1 MDAFIATLKKIA
13 YWILKLP
20 YVLAVNSYYRTR
32 RLYKKVKYA
41 LIRAKRRMGRQCK
54 KVKYALIRA
63 KRRIGSLC
71 QRVKY
76 ALIRMKHRVGRL
88 CRDLAEAMRYGGYGA
103 FKSKIAEKFRAY
115 RIRRREEKEKSW
127 ARLPHE
133 AFVKE
138 TDPDFINRI
147 AGALEKLPVSNGG
160 RYFVRHPQKIG
171 IVADEFLFDSIH
183 AAADFVFLTP
193 ENWEPLVNGL
203 DMLLVVSA
211 WKGIGEEWRGAA
223 QEGTEKREALYR
235 IIGRCKER
243 GIPTVFYSKED
254 PPNYKHFLGLA
265 QKCDYIFTTCLEVMA
280 NYRQDCGNDNVGVL
294 KFGINP
300 LFHNPVGMRTDGK
313 RDGVL
318 FSGSWMNK
326 YPERQA
332 DMRMLLG
339 GVMASGKELKIIDR
353 NFDRQPAIN
362 YRYPPEYWKYLSPAV
377 AHDVLQQVHK
387 LYDWALNINTV
398 KASRTMFANR
408 GYELQAGGNLLISN
422 YSTGVNEQLPTVFIC
437 QDDQE
442 VSALLSGL
450 TQEEIYERQIAGIR
464 EMMTGNTCYDRV
476 GLILD
481 TLGLPRAESCRKAL
495 VVVKEET
502 AHIQEMFAR
511 QRYPY
516 KELITEG
523 ELTQERFKAADI
535 ISFFHDRM
543 EYEMFYLEDMVNAFK
558 YTDCDY
564 ITKDAYMSGD
574 ELHAGIEHNYVSI
587 MGNKYRTVFWREP
600 FGLEQLLRLDG
611 SAEIANGYSADHF
624 NYNATVWS
632 GVERTTSAGKAS
644 VVIPVGA
651 GEGLLAYAKA
661 FGSIRRSS
669 IFEGVDVV
677 FAVLDGAAQQD
688 ADYAGYV
695 SRRYG
700 NVRVVRACQVD
711 EVIAGLGSTYFT
723 VLSASNEAIHDG
735 LRLLLE
741 KAEACDADMVF
752 GDAMVCENGVQKA
765 REAAAALNRAQV
777 LGDTRTQSDVEQT
790 DNSLLDH
797 NACLIRTA
805 LAGEVARAS
814 DVRACLAKA
823 KTVLAIEQTVCAEY
837 V

>member
-1 MDAFIATLKKIA
+1 MSAFIAMLKKIA
-13 YWILKLP
+13 YRVLKLP
-20 YVLAVNSYYRTR
+20 YAVAVNSYYRIR

-41 LIRAKRRMGRQCK
+41 LIRAKRR
-54 KVKYALIRA
+54 
-63 KRRIGSLC
+63 
-71 QRVKY
+71 
-76 ALIRMKHRVGRL
+76 VGRL
-88 CRDLAEAMRYGGYGA
+88 CRDLADARHYGGLGA
-103 FKSKIAEKFRAY
+103 VKSKIVEKLRAY
-115 RIRRREEKEKSW
+115 RIRRREDAEKSW
-127 ARLPHE
+127 ARLPHD
-133 AFVKE
+133 AFVKQ

-160 RYFVRHPQKIG
+160 RYYVRHLQKIG

-183 AAADFVFLTP
+183 AAADFVFLP
-193 ENWEPLVNGL
+193 PQNWEPLINGL

-223 QEGTEKREALYR
+223 QEGTENRETLYR
-235 IIGRCKER
+235 MIGLCKER
-243 GIPTVFYSKED
+243 SIPTVFYSKED
-254 PPNYKHFLGLA
+254 PPNYKQFLGLA
-265 QKCDYIFTTCLEVMA
+265 QKCDYIFTTCLEVTA
-280 NYRQDCGNDNVGVL
+280 NYRRDCGNDKVGVL

-313 RDGVL
+313 RDGVV

-339 GVMASGKELKIIDR
+339 GVMTSGKDLKIIDR
-353 NFDRQPAIN
+353 NFDRQPAIS

-377 AHDVLQQVHK
+377 AHDVLQRVHK
-387 LYDWALNINTV
+387 LYDWAININTV
-398 KASRTMFANR
+398 KTSRTMFANR

-422 YSTGVNEQLPTVFIC
+422 YSTGVNEQLPTVFIS

-442 VSALLSGL
+442 VSALLNRL
-450 TQEEIYERQIAGIR
+450 TQEEIYERQTAGIR

-481 TLGLPRAESCRKAL
+481 TVGLPKAESCRKAL

-502 AHIQEMFAR
+502 AHIREMFAR

-535 ISFFHDRM
+535 IAFFHDGM
-543 EYEMFYLEDMVNAFK
+543 EYEMFYLEDMINAFK
-558 YTDCDY
+558 YTNCDY

-574 ELHAGIEHNYVSI
+574 ELHAGLEHDYVSV
-587 MGNKYRTVFWREP
+587 MGSKYRTVFWRGSFE
-600 FGLEQLLRLDG
+600 LEQLLQLDDG
-611 SAEIANGYSADHF
+611 VEIANGYSADHF
-624 NYNATVWS
+624 NYNAKVWS
-632 GVERTTSAGKAS
+632 GVARTTPAEKVS

-651 GEGLLAYAKA
+651 AEGLLAYAKA

-669 IFEGVDVV
+669 LFDELDVV
-677 FAVLDGAAQQD
+677 FAVLDSASQQD

-700 NVRVVRACQVD
+700 NVRVARACQVD
-711 EVIAGLGSTYFT
+711 EVIAALDSTYFT

-735 LRLLLE
+735 LRLMLE
-741 KAEACDADMVF
+741 KAEACGADMVF
-752 GDAMVCENGVQKA
+752 GDAVVCGDGVQKA
-765 REAAAALNRAQV
+765 REVAAALENARV
-777 LGDTRTQSDVEQT
+777 LGDTRTQNDVAQLN
-790 DNSLLDH
+790 DSLLDH

-805 LAGEVARAS
+805 LAVEAARAG

-823 KTVLAIEQTVCAEY
+823 KTVQAIEQTVCAEY